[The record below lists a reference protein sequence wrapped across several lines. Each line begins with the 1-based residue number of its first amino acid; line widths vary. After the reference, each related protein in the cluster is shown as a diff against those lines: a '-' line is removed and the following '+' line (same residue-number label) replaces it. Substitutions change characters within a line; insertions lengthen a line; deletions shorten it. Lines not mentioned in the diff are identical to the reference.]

1 MQPQK
6 RQTSYKFWIKDIA
19 EAEAGVNE
27 DGAMYFKI
35 RGKDV
40 LRVNVLAVVIHK
52 YVSENGNYVF
62 VTLDDGSGQTRLK
75 AWNEDTQILSKA
87 EIGDLVMVLGK
98 VGLNNNEIFIRPEA
112 IRKMDIEWEQVRRLE
127 LTKLYGKPEG
137 EKRMAVN
144 EVQDSPSTVVE
155 EMVVG
160 GESALSIRQKVISYL
175 EKGPGTG
182 VEEGELVKSVGGKS
196 EEVVQELL
204 SEGEVF
210 RPRKGYLKLIG

>member
-6 RQTSYKFWIKDIA
+6 RQTAYKFWIKDIA

-98 VGLNNNEIFIRPEA
+98 VGLNNNEIFIRPSSMEPSSLPNVQS
-112 IRKMDIEWEQVRRLE
+112 DICHCYLHNQVSS
-127 LTKLYGKPEG
+127 
-137 EKRMAVN
+137 AVRH
-144 EVQDSPSTVVE
+144 S
-155 EMVVG
+155 
-160 GESALSIRQKVISYL
+160 
-175 EKGPGTG
+175 
-182 VEEGELVKSVGGKS
+182 
-196 EEVVQELL
+196 
-204 SEGEVF
+204 
-210 RPRKGYLKLIG
+210 

>member
-1 MQPQK
+1 MQSQK
-6 RQTSYKFWIKDIA
+6 RQTAYKFWIKDIA

-35 RGKDV
+35 KGKDV
-40 LRVNVLAVVIHK
+40 LRVNIMAVVINK

-75 AWNEDTQILSKA
+75 AWNEDTQILSKVD
-87 EIGDLVMVLGK
+87 IGDLIMAIGR
-98 VGLNNNEIFIRPEA
+98 VGLNSNEIFIRPDA
-112 IRKMDIEWEQVRRLE
+112 IRKMDTEWDVVRKME
-127 LTKLYGKPEG
+127 LTKMYGKPEG
-137 EKRMAVN
+137 EKSMAVS

-160 GESALSIRQKVISYL
+160 NEPALSVRQKVISYL
-175 EKGPGTG
+175 ETGPSTG
-182 VEEGELVKSVGGKS
+182 VEEGELVKSVGGKA
-196 EEVVQELL
+196 EDVVQELL

>member
-6 RQTSYKFWIKDIA
+6 RQTAYKFWIRDIA
-19 EAEAGVNE
+19 GAEAGVSE
-27 DGAMYFKI
+27 EGAMYFKI

-62 VTLDDGSGQTRLK
+62 VTFDDGSGQIRLK
-75 AWNEDTQILSKA
+75 AWNEDTQILSKMDV
-87 EIGDLVMVLGK
+87 GDLVLVIGK

-112 IRKMDIEWEQVRRLE
+112 VRKMDVDWELVRKLE
-127 LTKLYGKPEG
+127 LTKMYGVPSG
-137 EKRMAVN
+137 EKNIAVQ
-144 EVQDSPSTVVE
+144 EVRDGPSLVVE

-160 GESALSIRQKVISYL
+160 SEPALTIRQKVISYI
-175 EKGPGTG
+175 ETGPGAG
-182 VEEGELVKSVGGKS
+182 VEEGELVKSVGGKA
-196 EEVVQELL
+196 EDVVRELL